1 MNTRGVIPVIVLYT
15 LGALA
20 ATQLVPNWRLTHLFA
35 KGPQTD
41 QLRTAQDAAAKS
53 KAAADLAEAHYNSAV
68 ADFEKQKMGILRDSQ
83 QFLAGIPAALKRA
96 PQSPEV
102 TLAASLADRASK
114 GLVSA
119 IGDLPADKQ
128 AEIIAIVDGALSAK
142 QAEVDAAKAALAQK
156 DVELAQIVAA
166 KQSVE
171 AQLPAL
177 AASVKTAEAKSD
189 AANAFVTVKTAE
201 VAAFADKADA
211 KEKENG
217 SLGALIG
224 KLEWWAI
231 VFAAGFLFVNFL
243 LPSLAQEFPASKII
257 STVYRWTTSL
267 TSAHKITTT

>member
-1 MNTRGVIPVIVLYT
+1 MNTRGVIPVIVLYA

-20 ATQLVPNWRLTHLFA
+20 ATQLVPNWRLTNLFA

-53 KAAADLAEAHYNSAV
+53 KVAADLAEAHYNSAV
-68 ADFEKQKMGILRDSQ
+68 ADFEKQKTGILRDSQ

-128 AEIIAIVDGALSAK
+128 TEIMAIVDGALSAK
-142 QAEVDAAKAALAQK
+142 QAEVDAAKTLLAQK
-156 DVELAQIVAA
+156 DAELAQTTSQLGEV
-166 KQSVE
+166 K

-189 AANAFVTVKTAE
+189 AANAVVTAKTAE
-201 VAAFADKADA
+201 VAAFADKANA

-217 SLGALIG
+217 SLGSLVTKLLWILAVVAALIFFFN
-224 KLEWWAI
+224 
-231 VFAAGFLFVNFL
+231 FA
-243 LPSLAQEFPASKII
+243 LPSLAAEFPAVTWLVKLNKTTKSI
-257 STVYRWTTSL
+257 S
-267 TSAHKITTT
+267 SAHP